1 MMRRSAPLAFFAAL
15 FLARTAAAQQA
26 DPNQPQ
32 NPFPQIPIPQI
43 PGFNA
48 PVQGQQAPQQQP
60 QQPGQYPQQPGQYPQ
75 QPGQYPQQPGQYPQQ
90 QGQYPQQPGQYPQQ
104 QGPYPQQQGQ
114 YPQQQPQQPG
124 WQPNWQQGGGGGWQN
139 NAPPQVAPAIPP
151 SKQKRSA
158 DEASV
163 LYAAGAGYGIG
174 TGIWIDA
181 LAGVKNPGTA
191 IIAPIVG
198 GTAGFF
204 GVYAWDKNTT
214 LYRGVP
220 SSTAL
225 GVALGTSYGASLG
238 LMQLANSD
246 RGNHWS
252 FATNATVSWVF
263 ATGGA
268 VGGYAFGE
276 FFRPDP
282 RAAAFIGTGS
292 GMLLTS
298 GLLVGLGAGGTA
310 FRSSETRQTAQAGSV
325 TSFVALNLGIVGI
338 GALATQWTPSFQTQ
352 KYIAYGYG
360 AGTVGGTV
368 LGLALGAAGK
378 DSQKGLIVGGL
389 GGLAGGAIAGALTS
403 DLLDDADGNVTRS
416 GALKNVHFSLA
427 PVQGGATAS
436 AYGVF

>member
-60 QQPGQYPQQPGQYPQ
+60 GQYPQQ
-75 QPGQYPQQPGQYPQQ
+75 PQQPGQYPQQ
-90 QGQYPQQPGQYPQQ
+90 QPGQYPQQPQQ
-104 QGPYPQQQGQ
+104 Q

-151 SKQKRSA
+151 SKQRRSA

-204 GVYAWDKNTT
+204 GVYAWDRNTT

-246 RGNHWS
+246 RENHWS

-298 GLLVGLGAGGTA
+298 GLLVGLGAGGKA
-310 FRSSETRQTAQAGSV
+310 FRSSETRETAQAGSV
-325 TSFVALNLGIVGI
+325 SSFIALNLGIVGI
-338 GALATQWTPSFQTQ
+338 GALTTQWTPSFQTQ

-403 DLLDDADGNVTRS
+403 ELLDDADGNVTRS
-416 GALKNVHFSLA
+416 GALKNVHFSLS

>member
-15 FLARTAAAQQA
+15 FLARTAAAQQP

-48 PVQGQQAPQQQP
+48 PAQGQQAPQQQP
-60 QQPGQYPQQPGQYPQ
+60 QQQPGQYPQ
-75 QPGQYPQQPGQYPQQ
+75 QQPGQYPQQ
-90 QGQYPQQPGQYPQQ
+90 QPGQYPQQQPGQYPQQ
-104 QGPYPQQQGQ
+104 QQPQQYPQ
-114 YPQQQPQQPG
+114 QQQPQQPG

-158 DEASV
+158 DEATV

-292 GMLLTS
+292 AMLLTS

-325 TSFVALNLGIVGI
+325 TSFVALNLGVVGI

-403 DLLDDADGNVTRS
+403 ELLDDADGNVTRS
-416 GALKNVHFSLA
+416 GALKNVHFSLS